1 LADGEQFYEGFVVE
15 PGTFRNE
22 AAAQIGD
29 NAPTKTRGSDEE
41 KLQEDLQN
49 RGRGAPWIAS
59 RRRLG

>member
-1 LADGEQFYEGFVVE
+1 LADGEQFYERFVVE

-41 KLQEDLQN
+41 KL
-49 RGRGAPWIAS
+49 
-59 RRRLG
+59 